1 MLEWKQILNFMICF
15 MLFVFFEMLSQ
26 LFFFNS
32 NDNILNLWK
41 TNEQTKVF
49 RTLKKKKQKKNNAK
63 YCQYQFFISNGKVKI
78 RMYLKVQ
85 KYNSFHTIIAFFM
98 YSVSVPYSCIFSLKS
113 DILYKYA
120 YAFPTYSSLHIFLI
134 SFQIH

>member
-1 MLEWKQILNFMICF
+1 MFHFHMLEWKQILNFMICF

-49 RTLKKKKQKKNNAK
+49 RTLKKKKKQRKVLS
-63 YCQYQFFISNGKVKI
+63 ISI
-78 RMYLKVQ
+78 FHLKW
-85 KYNSFHTIIAFFM
+85 KSENTY
-98 YSVSVPYSCIFSLKS
+98 VSQAIE
-113 DILYKYA
+113 I
-120 YAFPTYSSLHIFLI
+120 
-134 SFQIH
+134 